1 MTRRLGTAAATLF
14 TIVSATAHAEPW
26 ARTYVIEWY
35 EAANLYGG
43 KEGTTEPGSDC
54 PQGSM
59 PSPDWVKVLV
69 DAGYTE
75 KEAKW
80 LRDPA
85 NPTREPNNGQ
95 PMMAFRGINR
105 QNVYDYP
112 ETTPDGGIPPV
123 AGSTALGFNLDG
135 DARTG
140 FVSPSGEKGIDHAH
154 YKALGCVKGMR
165 GPARLSE
172 RGKGANDSMREG
184 AWTVVIVISG
194 NGKDPANDPRVRVGI
209 YSSEDKIV
217 RDGAGNVAQDYSF
230 RIKPDARMQALF
242 DGATRNGVVTA
253 KAASTLW
260 MRGPD
265 TSELKLAKAQ
275 LRFEMKPDGS
285 LSGMIGGYRPWR
297 PIYESLVNARGPV
310 AEPLGWVRLP
320 DVYYAL
326 RRYADY
332 SPTGAGGEKTYISY
346 NMRVD
351 ATAAYVVAPDVS
363 GTVKQAQVFAPVDA
377 EGVMAGKSAPS
388 AP

>member
-1 MTRRLGTAAATLF
+1 MARRFGTAIAVLF
-14 TIVSATAHAEPW
+14 TTLSTTAHAEPW

-43 KEGTTEPGSDC
+43 KDGTTEPGSDC

-59 PSPDWVKVLV
+59 PSPNWVKVLV

-112 ETTPDGGIPPV
+112 ETTPEAGIPAV
-123 AGSTALGFNLDG
+123 AGSVALGFNLDG
-135 DARTG
+135 DTRTG
-140 FVSPSGEKGIDHAH
+140 FVSPTGEKGIDHAH
-154 YKALGCVKGMR
+154 YKALGCIKGMR

-184 AWTVVIVISG
+184 AWTVVVVVSG
-194 NGKDPANDPRVRVGI
+194 DGKDPANDARVRVGI
-209 YSSEDKIV
+209 YSSDDKIV

-230 RIKPDARMQALF
+230 RIKPDARMQAVF
-242 DGATRNGVVTA
+242 DGSTRNGVITA
-253 KAASTLW
+253 RAANTLW

-265 TSELKLAKAQ
+265 TAELKLAKAQ
-275 LRFEMKPDGS
+275 LRLQMKPDGS

-297 PIYESLVNARGPV
+297 PIYEAMVNARGPV
-310 AEPLGWVRLP
+310 AEPLGWIQLP

-326 RRYADY
+326 RRHADY
-332 SPTGAGGEKTYISY
+332 SPTGPGGEKTYISY
-346 NMRVD
+346 AMRVD
-351 ATAAYVVAPDVS
+351 AIPAYVMTPDTS
-363 GTVKQAQVFAPVDA
+363 ETVKQVQLFAPSGA
-377 EGVMAGKSAPS
+377 SEATSAK
-388 AP
+388 APPAAS

>member
-1 MTRRLGTAAATLF
+1 MKRWFGAALAGLLTTASTAAQ
-14 TIVSATAHAEPW
+14 AEPW
-26 ARTYVIEWY
+26 VKTYVVEWY

-43 KEGTTEPGSDC
+43 KSGTTEPGSDC
-54 PQGSM
+54 PKGSA

-69 DAGYTE
+69 DAGYSE

-95 PMMAFRGINR
+95 PMMAFRGSNR

-112 ETTPDGGIPPV
+112 TTTPEAGIPPV
-123 AGSTALGFNLDG
+123 MSNVALGFNLDG

-140 FVSPSGEKGIDHAH
+140 FVGPTGEKGIDHAH
-154 YKALGCVKGMR
+154 YKALGCLRGSR

-172 RGKGANDSMREG
+172 RAKGANDSMREG
-184 AWTVVIVISG
+184 AWTVVLVVSG
-194 NGKDPANDPRVRVGI
+194 EGKDPANDPKVRVGI
-209 YSSEDKIV
+209 YSSSDRIV
-217 RDGAGNVAQDYSF
+217 RDGLGNVAQDYSF
-230 RIKPDARMQALF
+230 RIKPDAKLQAVF
-242 DGATRNGVVTA
+242 EGATRKGVITA
-253 KAASTLW
+253 KAANAIW

-265 TSELKLAKAQ
+265 AAELKLAKAQ
-275 LRFEMKPDGS
+275 LRFEVKPDGA

-297 PIYESLVNARGPV
+297 PIYESLVNSRGPV

-326 RRYADY
+326 QRYADY
-332 SPTGAGGEKTYISY
+332 SPTGPGGEKTYISY

-351 ATAAYVVAPDVS
+351 AVPAYVVKPDMS
-363 GTVKQAQVFAPVDA
+363 GTVTQATVYPPNTGIQTAAVASPAAP
-377 EGVMAGKSAPS
+377 
-388 AP
+388 